1 MNDGQTCKAGTY
13 SDYNNSYDFP
23 ADKQIVKVEV
33 ILTNNSCYIGK
44 IIFYSKDGVLRQLGD
59 HPNATGPKETFLIGD
74 NERLIGCELETGK
87 ASNGKD
93 WLIGVTFLKWTI
105 A

>member
-1 MNDGQTCKAGTY
+1 MNDGQTCKAGNAY
-13 SDYNNSYDFP
+13 NYNNSYDFP

-33 ILTNNSCYIGK
+33 ILTNYSSYIGK

-59 HPNATGPKETFLIGD
+59 VPSATGPKETFLIGD

-87 ASNGKD
+87 YNGKD
-93 WLIGVTFLKWTI
+93 YLIGVTFLKWTI